1 MADTYTS
8 NLNVVEEIP
17 PDQSNIPYY
26 AMMAAILGAA
36 ALGMIR
42 SIKK

>member
-1 MADTYTS
+1 MADIYTS
-8 NLNVVEEIP
+8 SLNVVEEIP
-17 PDQSNIPYY
+17 PVRSNIPFY

-36 ALGMIR
+36 ALGIIR